1 MPAVAVAQS
10 PDATTTVDV
19 ADSVSAEVATT
30 TLPDLTDLGATST
43 NEDTGTLTI
52 QSIVNNTDGVAVAG
66 DFDFSLSSFENDFA
80 DQFSGSATG
89 TTYTLAAGTYTVAAV
104 NSALGAYAAVFS
116 GDCDADGLITIVAG
130 AEATCTITNTEQPP
144 VDNEDT
150 GDNTNTDG
158 DESDN
163 GEVTTPSACFLPQP
177 EAVEDDQVLGESAVA
192 GEPNLDTVLESAGY
206 DDINDDTDQKDYQR
220 WSLGDAT
227 KLSVTQLAS
236 YADYANTFG
245 YYDADVPLS
254 AESFHAFTG
263 TDSFADLD
271 TIAFAIRAVRDDGT
285 VYYWSTETDE
295 QSGVFD
301 DNTDDGKDHAV
312 AYDAGDN
319 SYIVAFE
326 DLDGLGDSDYQD
338 MVVRVTLADTD
349 CTPSEAG
356 GDQDNGG
363 QDNSTTT
370 PETIE
375 VGSGLNVEFR

>member
-1 MPAVAVAQS
+1 
-10 PDATTTVDV
+10 
-19 ADSVSAEVATT
+19 
-30 TLPDLTDLGATST
+30 
-43 NEDTGTLTI
+43 
-52 QSIVNNTDGVAVAG
+52 
-66 DFDFSLSSFENDFA
+66 
-80 DQFSGSATG
+80 
-89 TTYTLAAGTYTVAAV
+89 
-104 NSALGAYAAVFS
+104 
-116 GDCDADGLITIVAG
+116 
-130 AEATCTITNTEQPP
+130 
-144 VDNEDT
+144 
-150 GDNTNTDG
+150 
-158 DESDN
+158 
-163 GEVTTPSACFLPQP
+163 
-177 EAVEDDQVLGESAVA
+177 
-192 GEPNLDTVLESAGY
+192 
-206 DDINDDTDQKDYQR
+206 
-220 WSLGDAT
+220 
-227 KLSVTQLAS
+227 
-236 YADYANTFG
+236 
-245 YYDADVPLS
+245 LS

-375 VGSGLNVEFR
+375 VGSGLNVGRGGSRDEGLNSDDNNEGDVLELNDGTISVGSNEDFGQGGNADTGIGDNFGQGGNGDNGLVLGASTFPGLPFTGTGANPIEMMATLAMILVLLSGGSYLLYRKARHS